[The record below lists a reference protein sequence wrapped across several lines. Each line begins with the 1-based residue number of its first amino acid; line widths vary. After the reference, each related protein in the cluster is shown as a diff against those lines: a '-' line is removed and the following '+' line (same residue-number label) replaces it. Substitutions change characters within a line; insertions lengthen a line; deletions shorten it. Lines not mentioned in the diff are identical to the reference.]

1 MAQQTLNAGSPPIVW
16 STVEDAFTKINANF
30 DELYGSIGGPGGV
43 LDFTSLS
50 TDIKPSASEVYD
62 LGSPTARWRN
72 LYLAGSGLYVGSAQ
86 ITANLAGVLNLPLG
100 TTVNGQLVIDPAN
113 TAFKTL
119 SVSGQSDIV
128 ADSVIDTLTV
138 AGGAGITLTTN
149 ATTDTLT
156 IANSGVTG
164 LAGTVGQIGVS
175 AATGTVTLTNLG
187 VTSLTG
193 TSGGIGVSAATGG
206 ITLTNL
212 GVKQIIG
219 TASQIGV
226 SGDGTGIVTI
236 TNLAPASPTF
246 RFIVIDGATLQ
257 PVAAD
262 NISDTLN
269 LISGPGLTIT
279 KDTATDTLTFSVNSN
294 LDIRGSVFAD
304 DSTML
309 VDATNGVLRG
319 NLLGSV
325 FADDST
331 QIIDG
336 NSATIYGNIEATTL
350 RTSDSRVTLGIGAG
364 GDGLQGLDSVAIGIV
379 AGGFNQGDYAVAIG
393 SGAGNVNQGNRAVA
407 IGAAAGA
414 GQGDYAISIGNGA
427 GYPSAVSGSIAINA
441 SGFTLD
447 APAAGFY
454 VNPVRSTTSSARPVV
469 YDTTTKELFYTS
481 TLEFINSTIS
491 TSDSSGLTV
500 DVQTTFNTDVT
511 FENEI
516 TVNGQVTIGGNLI
529 VNGTT
534 TTINSVTLTVD
545 DKNIELGSTASP
557 TDVTADGGGITL
569 KGSTDKTFNYV
580 NSTGLW
586 TANIG
591 IAATSFTGLAAAAT
605 AGVTAASVGYM
616 GIPQSATAT
625 TATLTIGDAGK
636 HIYVKIPGQTITIPD
651 VGEVPYPIGT
661 AITFIAGALA
671 TTVTI
676 ANNDTMYLV
685 GGAGT
690 SGSRTL
696 AAYGTATAIKVA
708 NATWFI
714 NGSGLT

>member
-16 STVEDAFTKINANF
+16 STVEEAFTKINANF

-62 LGSPTARWRN
+62 LGSPTARWRD
-72 LYLAGSGLYVGSAQ
+72 LYLAGSSLYLGSAQ
-86 ITANLAGVLNLPLG
+86 ITADGAGVVNLPAG
-100 TTVNGQLVIDPAN
+100 TTVAGELIRNPLE
-113 TAFKTL
+113 TSFKTIA
-119 SVSGQSDIV
+119 VSGQSNIV
-128 ADSVIDTLTV
+128 ADSVEDTLNVV
-138 AGGAGITLTTN
+138 AGNSGITLTTN

-156 IANSGVTG
+156 IANSGVTS

-175 AATGTVTLTNLG
+175 IATGDVTLTNLG

-454 VNPVRSTTSSARPVV
+454 VNPVRNQTGTSGIVQYDSSTKEVTYNSALGSVSGTLSGTFTGNIFTSLIDSADSSAITVTP
-469 YDTTTKELFYTS
+469 K
-481 TLEFINSTIS
+481 TIFS
-491 TSDSSGLTV
+491 SDVNVENELTV
-500 DVQTTFNTDVT
+500 SNGITFSDGSVLKSYSPVT
-511 FENEI
+511 VI
-516 TVNGQVTIGGNLI
+516 AA
-529 VNGTT
+529 TT
-534 TTINSVTLTVD
+534 TTQTVNDGASASFIQFVDTVD
-545 DKNIELGSTASP
+545 TANS
-557 TDVTADGGGITL
+557 
-569 KGSTDKTFNYV
+569 Y
-580 NSTGLW
+580 STG
-586 TANIG
+586 T
-591 IAATSFTGLAAAAT
+591 FT
-605 AGVTAASVGYM
+605 
-616 GIPQSATAT
+616 
-625 TATLTIGDAGK
+625 
-636 HIYVKIPGQTITIPD
+636 
-651 VGEVPYPIGT
+651 VPYTGYYQINMSVY
-661 AITFIAGALA
+661 FS
-671 TTVTI
+671 TTVTLNPGSFLTI
-676 ANNDTMYLV
+676 DTNLDV
-685 GGAGT
+685 TKAVV
-690 SGSRTL
+690 
-696 AAYGTATAIKVA
+696 I
-708 NATWFI
+708 F
-714 NGSGLT
+714 NGSWTGSYLHYSTVMPASAGDAVRVAIRQVSGGPVDISSSSRLAIHRVSIGA

>member
-1 MAQQTLNAGSPPIVW
+1 VA
-16 STVEDAFTKINANF
+16 
-30 DELYGSIGGPGGV
+30 
-43 LDFTSLS
+43 
-50 TDIKPSASEVYD
+50 
-62 LGSPTARWRN
+62 
-72 LYLAGSGLYVGSAQ
+72 
-86 ITANLAGVLNLPLG
+86 
-100 TTVNGQLVIDPAN
+100 
-113 TAFKTL
+113 
-119 SVSGQSDIV
+119 GQSDIV

-138 AGGAGITLTTN
+138 AAGNSGITLTTN

-156 IANSGVTG
+156 IANSGVIG

-187 VTSLTG
+187 VTSLAG
-193 TSGGIGVSAATGG
+193 TAGGIGVSAASGSV
-206 ITLTNL
+206 TLTNL
-212 GVKQIIG
+212 GVKQIVG

-226 SGDGTGIVTI
+226 TGDGTGIVTI

-246 RFIVIDGATLQ
+246 RFIVVDGATLQ

-269 LISGPGLTIT
+269 LISGNGLTIT

-319 NLLGSV
+319 NFIGSV
-325 FADDST
+325 FADDSS

-454 VNPVRSTTSSARPVV
+454 VNPVRNQTGTSGIVQYDSSTKEVTYNSALGSVSGTLSGTFTGNIFTSLIDSADSSAITVTP
-469 YDTTTKELFYTS
+469 K
-481 TLEFINSTIS
+481 TIFS
-491 TSDSSGLTV
+491 SDVNVENELTV
-500 DVQTTFNTDVT
+500 SNGITFSDGSVLKSYSPVT
-511 FENEI
+511 VI
-516 TVNGQVTIGGNLI
+516 AA
-529 VNGTT
+529 TT
-534 TTINSVTLTVD
+534 TTQTVNDGASASFIQFVDTVD
-545 DKNIELGSTASP
+545 TANS
-557 TDVTADGGGITL
+557 
-569 KGSTDKTFNYV
+569 Y
-580 NSTGLW
+580 STG
-586 TANIG
+586 T
-591 IAATSFTGLAAAAT
+591 FT
-605 AGVTAASVGYM
+605 
-616 GIPQSATAT
+616 
-625 TATLTIGDAGK
+625 
-636 HIYVKIPGQTITIPD
+636 
-651 VGEVPYPIGT
+651 VPYTGYYQINMSVY
-661 AITFIAGALA
+661 FS
-671 TTVTI
+671 TTVTLNPGSFLTI
-676 ANNDTMYLV
+676 DTNLDV
-685 GGAGT
+685 TKAVV
-690 SGSRTL
+690 
-696 AAYGTATAIKVA
+696 I
-708 NATWFI
+708 F
-714 NGSGLT
+714 NGSWTGSYLHYSTVMPASAGDAVRVAIRQVSGGPVDISSSSRLAIHRVSIGA

>member
-1 MAQQTLNAGSPPIVW
+1 VA
-16 STVEDAFTKINANF
+16 
-30 DELYGSIGGPGGV
+30 
-43 LDFTSLS
+43 
-50 TDIKPSASEVYD
+50 
-62 LGSPTARWRN
+62 
-72 LYLAGSGLYVGSAQ
+72 
-86 ITANLAGVLNLPLG
+86 
-100 TTVNGQLVIDPAN
+100 
-113 TAFKTL
+113 
-119 SVSGQSDIV
+119 GQSDIV
-128 ADSVIDTLTV
+128 ADSVVDTLTV
-138 AGGAGITLTTN
+138 AAGNSGITLTTN

-156 IANSGVTG
+156 IANSGVIG

-187 VTSLTG
+187 VTSLAG
-193 TSGGIGVSAATGG
+193 TAGGIGVSAASGSV
-206 ITLTNL
+206 TLTNL
-212 GVKQIIG
+212 GVKQIVG

-226 SGDGTGIVTI
+226 TGDGTGIVTI

-246 RFIVIDGATLQ
+246 RFIVVDGATLQ

-269 LISGPGLTIT
+269 LISGNGLTIT

-319 NLLGSV
+319 NFIGSV
-325 FADDST
+325 FADDSS

-454 VNPVRSTTSSARPVV
+454 VNPVRNQTGTSGIVQYDSSTKEVTYNSALGSVSGTLSGTFTGNIFTSLIDSADSSAITVTP
-469 YDTTTKELFYTS
+469 K
-481 TLEFINSTIS
+481 TIFS
-491 TSDSSGLTV
+491 SDVNVENELTV
-500 DVQTTFNTDVT
+500 SNGITFSDGSVLKSYSPVT
-511 FENEI
+511 VI
-516 TVNGQVTIGGNLI
+516 AA
-529 VNGTT
+529 TT
-534 TTINSVTLTVD
+534 TTQTVNDGASASFIQFVDTVD
-545 DKNIELGSTASP
+545 TANS
-557 TDVTADGGGITL
+557 
-569 KGSTDKTFNYV
+569 Y
-580 NSTGLW
+580 STG
-586 TANIG
+586 T
-591 IAATSFTGLAAAAT
+591 FT
-605 AGVTAASVGYM
+605 
-616 GIPQSATAT
+616 
-625 TATLTIGDAGK
+625 
-636 HIYVKIPGQTITIPD
+636 
-651 VGEVPYPIGT
+651 VPYTGYYQINMSVY
-661 AITFIAGALA
+661 FS
-671 TTVTI
+671 TTVTLNPGSFLTI
-676 ANNDTMYLV
+676 DTNLDV
-685 GGAGT
+685 TKAVVIF
-690 SGSRTL
+690 SGSWTGSYLHYSTVMPASAGDAVRVAIRQVSGGPVDISSSSRL
-696 AAYGTATAIKVA
+696 AIHRVSIGA
-708 NATWFI
+708 
-714 NGSGLT
+714 

>member
-16 STVEDAFTKINANF
+16 STVEEAFTKINANF

-62 LGSPTARWRN
+62 LGSPTARWRD
-72 LYLAGSGLYVGSAQ
+72 LYLAGSSLYLGSAQ
-86 ITANLAGVLNLPLG
+86 ITADGAGVVNLPAG
-100 TTVNGQLVIDPAN
+100 TTVAGELIRNPLE
-113 TAFKTL
+113 TSFKTIA
-119 SVSGQSDIV
+119 VSGQSNIV
-128 ADSVIDTLTV
+128 ADSVEDTLNVV
-138 AGGAGITLTTN
+138 AGNSGITLTTN

-156 IANSGVTG
+156 IANSGVTS

-175 AATGTVTLTNLG
+175 IATGDVTLTNLG

-454 VNPVRSTTSSARPVV
+454 VNPVRNQTGTSGIVQYDSSTKEVTYNSALGSVSGTLSGTFTGNIFTSLIDSADSSAITVTP
-469 YDTTTKELFYTS
+469 K
-481 TLEFINSTIS
+481 TIFS
-491 TSDSSGLTV
+491 SDVNVENELTV
-500 DVQTTFNTDVT
+500 SNGITFSDGSVLKSYSPVT
-511 FENEI
+511 VI
-516 TVNGQVTIGGNLI
+516 AA
-529 VNGTT
+529 TT
-534 TTINSVTLTVD
+534 TTQTVNDGASASFIQFVDTVD
-545 DKNIELGSTASP
+545 TANS
-557 TDVTADGGGITL
+557 
-569 KGSTDKTFNYV
+569 Y
-580 NSTGLW
+580 STG
-586 TANIG
+586 T
-591 IAATSFTGLAAAAT
+591 FT
-605 AGVTAASVGYM
+605 
-616 GIPQSATAT
+616 
-625 TATLTIGDAGK
+625 
-636 HIYVKIPGQTITIPD
+636 
-651 VGEVPYPIGT
+651 VPYTGYYQINMSVY
-661 AITFIAGALA
+661 FS
-671 TTVTI
+671 TTVTLNPGSFLTI
-676 ANNDTMYLV
+676 DTNLDV
-685 GGAGT
+685 TKAVVIF
-690 SGSRTL
+690 SGSWTGSYLHYSTVMPASAGDAVRVAIRQVSGGPVDISSSSRL
-696 AAYGTATAIKVA
+696 AIHRVSIGA
-708 NATWFI
+708 
-714 NGSGLT
+714 

>member
-1 MAQQTLNAGSPPIVW
+1 VA
-16 STVEDAFTKINANF
+16 
-30 DELYGSIGGPGGV
+30 
-43 LDFTSLS
+43 
-50 TDIKPSASEVYD
+50 
-62 LGSPTARWRN
+62 
-72 LYLAGSGLYVGSAQ
+72 
-86 ITANLAGVLNLPLG
+86 
-100 TTVNGQLVIDPAN
+100 
-113 TAFKTL
+113 
-119 SVSGQSDIV
+119 GQSDIV
-128 ADSVIDTLTV
+128 ADSVVDTLTV
-138 AGGAGITLTTN
+138 AAGNSGITLTTN

-156 IANSGVTG
+156 IANSGVIG

-187 VTSLTG
+187 VTSLAG
-193 TSGGIGVSAATGG
+193 TAGGIGVSAASGSV
-206 ITLTNL
+206 TLTNL
-212 GVKQIIG
+212 GVKQIVG

-226 SGDGTGIVTI
+226 TGDGTGIVTI

-246 RFIVIDGATLQ
+246 RFIVVDGATLQ

-269 LISGPGLTIT
+269 LISGNGLTIT

-319 NLLGSV
+319 NFIGSV
-325 FADDST
+325 FADDSS

-454 VNPVRSTTSSARPVV
+454 VNPVRNQTGTSGIVQYDSSTKEVTYNSALGSVSGTLSGTFTGNIFTSLIDSADSSAITVTP
-469 YDTTTKELFYTS
+469 K
-481 TLEFINSTIS
+481 TIFS
-491 TSDSSGLTV
+491 SDVNVENELTV
-500 DVQTTFNTDVT
+500 SNGITFSDGSVLKSYSPVT
-511 FENEI
+511 VI
-516 TVNGQVTIGGNLI
+516 AA
-529 VNGTT
+529 TT
-534 TTINSVTLTVD
+534 TTQTVNDGASASFIQFVDTVD
-545 DKNIELGSTASP
+545 TANS
-557 TDVTADGGGITL
+557 
-569 KGSTDKTFNYV
+569 Y
-580 NSTGLW
+580 STG
-586 TANIG
+586 T
-591 IAATSFTGLAAAAT
+591 FT
-605 AGVTAASVGYM
+605 
-616 GIPQSATAT
+616 
-625 TATLTIGDAGK
+625 
-636 HIYVKIPGQTITIPD
+636 
-651 VGEVPYPIGT
+651 VPYTGYYQINMSVY
-661 AITFIAGALA
+661 FS
-671 TTVTI
+671 TTVTLNPGSFLTI
-676 ANNDTMYLV
+676 DTNLDV
-685 GGAGT
+685 TKAVV
-690 SGSRTL
+690 
-696 AAYGTATAIKVA
+696 I
-708 NATWFI
+708 F
-714 NGSGLT
+714 NGSWTGSYLHYSTVMPASAGDAVRVAIRQVSGGPVDISSSSRLAIHRVSIGA

>member
-16 STVEDAFTKINANF
+16 STVEEAFTKINANF

-62 LGSPTARWRN
+62 LGSPTARWRD
-72 LYLAGSGLYVGSAQ
+72 LYLAGSSLYLGSAQ
-86 ITANLAGVLNLPLG
+86 ITADGAGVVNLPAG
-100 TTVNGQLVIDPAN
+100 TTVAGELIRNPLE
-113 TAFKTL
+113 TSFKTIA
-119 SVSGQSDIV
+119 VSGQSNIV
-128 ADSVIDTLTV
+128 ADSVEDTLNVV
-138 AGGAGITLTTN
+138 AGNSGITLTTN

-156 IANSGVTG
+156 IANSGVTS

-175 AATGTVTLTNLG
+175 IATGDVTLTNLG

-454 VNPVRSTTSSARPVV
+454 VNPVRNQTGASGIVQYDSSTKEVTYNSALGSVSGTLSGTFTGNIFTSLIDSADSSAITVTP
-469 YDTTTKELFYTS
+469 K
-481 TLEFINSTIS
+481 TIFS
-491 TSDSSGLTV
+491 SDVNVENELTV
-500 DVQTTFNTDVT
+500 SNGITFSDGSVLKSYSPVT
-511 FENEI
+511 VI
-516 TVNGQVTIGGNLI
+516 AA
-529 VNGTT
+529 TT
-534 TTINSVTLTVD
+534 TTQTVNDGASASFIQFVDTVD
-545 DKNIELGSTASP
+545 TANS
-557 TDVTADGGGITL
+557 
-569 KGSTDKTFNYV
+569 Y
-580 NSTGLW
+580 STG
-586 TANIG
+586 T
-591 IAATSFTGLAAAAT
+591 FT
-605 AGVTAASVGYM
+605 
-616 GIPQSATAT
+616 
-625 TATLTIGDAGK
+625 
-636 HIYVKIPGQTITIPD
+636 
-651 VGEVPYPIGT
+651 VPYTGYYQINMSVY
-661 AITFIAGALA
+661 FS
-671 TTVTI
+671 TTVTLNPGSFLTI
-676 ANNDTMYLV
+676 DTNLDV
-685 GGAGT
+685 TKAVVIF
-690 SGSRTL
+690 SGSWTGSYLHYSTVMPASAGDAVRVAIRQVSGGPVDISSSSRL
-696 AAYGTATAIKVA
+696 AIHRVSIGA
-708 NATWFI
+708 
-714 NGSGLT
+714 